1 MLDYSRLFLS
11 LALLSSIN
19 VLASTRVRFPLDC
32 GQLLEKRWAYEQA
45 KEREMAEVCEFMGV
59 DPPIASSSRQQEKRD
74 KLDKRKS
81 KEERASAGSERDD
94 ALSDALDLS

>member
-1 MLDYSRLFLS
+1 
-11 LALLSSIN
+11 
-19 VLASTRVRFPLDC
+19 
-32 GQLLEKRWAYEQA
+32 
-45 KEREMAEVCEFMGV
+45 MAEVCEFMGV

-94 ALSDALDLS
+94 ALSDALDLF

>member
-1 MLDYSRLFLS
+1 MPQQARLL
-11 LALLSSIN
+11 
-19 VLASTRVRFPLDC
+19 FPLTHALSFPRSTLW
-32 GQLLEKRWAYEQA
+32 QLLEKRWSYEQA

-59 DPPIASSSRQQEKRD
+59 EPPPASSSRQQEKRD

-94 ALSDALDLS
+94 ALSEALDLF